1 MSRSWERKVRN
12 NMNQLNKQRKKQGIQ
27 TPIVPTGERAD
38 TFKGRSYIG
47 PILLVLITAMYSL
60 FVRPDS
66 TQSTMYWVTIGCYL
80 FLAFLFVIRRP
91 YIKVGTDFVQTRKFS
106 GDRRLKPEDIKS
118 ITAQEGYVVI
128 ERVRGSNWVFS
139 RIMNRYPTAEIA
151 ERLKQFAKQH
161 GIQYSEK

>member
-12 NMNQLNKQRKKQGIQ
+12 NMNKLNKRRKKQGIQ
-27 TPIVPTGERAD
+27 TVVPSSERSD
-38 TFKGRSYIG
+38 TYKGRSYIG
-47 PILLVLITAMYSL
+47 PILLVLITAMYAL
-60 FVRPDS
+60 FVQADKS
-66 TQSTMYWVTIGCYL
+66 QATMYWVTIGCYV
-80 FLAFLFVIRRP
+80 FLALLLVVRRP
-91 YIKVGTDFVQTRKFS
+91 YIKVGADYIQTRKFS
-106 GDRRLKPEDIKS
+106 GDRKLRTDEIKS

-161 GIQYSEK
+161 GITFNEK

>member
-12 NMNQLNKQRKKQGIQ
+12 NMNKLNKQRKKQGIQ
-27 TPIVPTGERAD
+27 AVVPAGDRSD

-47 PILLVLITAMYSL
+47 PILLILITAMYAL
-60 FVRPDS
+60 FVQADKS
-66 TQSTMYWVTIGCYL
+66 QATMYWVTIGCYL
-80 FLAFLFVIRRP
+80 FLALLFVLRRP
-91 YIKVGTDFVQTRKFS
+91 YIKVGTDYVQTRKFS
-106 GDRRLKPEDIKS
+106 GDRKLKPEDIKS

-139 RIMNRYPTAEIA
+139 RIMNRYPTIEIS

-161 GIQYSEK
+161 NVQFNEK